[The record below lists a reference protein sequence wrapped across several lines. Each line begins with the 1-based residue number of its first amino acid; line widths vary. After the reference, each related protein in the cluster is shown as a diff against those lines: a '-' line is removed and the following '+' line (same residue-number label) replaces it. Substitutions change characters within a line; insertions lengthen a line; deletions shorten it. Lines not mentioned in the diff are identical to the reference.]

1 MGKGWVYLN
10 SQKSK
15 KQAKNLLENYQFF
28 AGSWR
33 GTGGSL
39 ILKYFRKAKLEV
51 VLIPRI
57 FKKPKQVVIHQTKDL
72 PNIH

>member
-1 MGKGWVYLN
+1 MAKGWVYLN

-15 KQAKNLLENYQFF
+15 NQAKNLLENYKFF

-39 ILKYFRKAKLEV
+39 TLKYIRKAKLEV
-51 VLIPRI
+51 V
-57 FKKPKQVVIHQTKDL
+57 
-72 PNIH
+72 

>member
-1 MGKGWVYLN
+1 VARGWVYLN

-15 KQAKNLLENYQFF
+15 NQAKNLLENYQFF

-51 VLIPRI
+51 V
-57 FKKPKQVVIHQTKDL
+57 
-72 PNIH
+72 